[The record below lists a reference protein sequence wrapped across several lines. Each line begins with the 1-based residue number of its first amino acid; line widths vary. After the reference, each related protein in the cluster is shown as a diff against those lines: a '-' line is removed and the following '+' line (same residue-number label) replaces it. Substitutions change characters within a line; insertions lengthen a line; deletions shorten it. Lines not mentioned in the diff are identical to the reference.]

1 MSEQENISLPSPP
14 DLKKRIEAILKMRD
28 FTYTALVDHLGIT
41 ERELDNALAQST
53 IEIRTLEKISK
64 ALRIPLYS
72 FFRHAD
78 QQPDEENPHNY
89 YNVNIWA
96 PEEIQLRTE
105 NENLRQE
112 VDRLRLEVAKKEI
125 LIQGLEEQL
134 KAKT

>member
-1 MSEQENISLPSPP
+1 MSEQENISLPSHP
-14 DLKKRIEAILKMRD
+14 DLKKRIEAILTMRD
-28 FTYTALVDHLGIT
+28 YTYTALVDHIGTT

-72 FFRHAD
+72 FFRNAE
-78 QQPDEENPHNY
+78 QPGEDNPHNY

-112 VDRLRLEVAKKEI
+112 IDRLRLEVAKKEI
-125 LIQGLEEQL
+125 LIKGLEDQL